1 MGMTEVGS
9 ETPCRLRSFYSVF
22 PQFGGW
28 PPIGETRY
36 KDTILALKELM
47 FYLEGGE
54 ERPNT

>member
-1 MGMTEVGS
+1 MTEVGS
-9 ETPCRLRSFYSVF
+9 ETACRLRSFYSVF